1 MFDKIK
7 YNLAHFIIRKKYLPA
22 KSEPISFKGIISNS
36 KSFFVIMP
44 ISNDEF
50 NKSLTLID
58 FLMENQKVISALIHE
73 SQLNLISSK
82 KMITLVNYKD
92 DYKNKLN
99 LPIKN
104 FVNELRSKSFDVV
117 MDLNRTGDVF
127 TSSITNIVRSKV
139 RVGFEHEKTDN
150 YYDIRIVNSSPDLQE
165 IYNNYINF
173 LKMF

>member
-7 YNLAHFIIRKKYLPA
+7 YNLAHFIIRKKYLPP
-22 KSEPISFKGIISNS
+22 KPEPVSFKGIISKSN
-36 KSFFVIMP
+36 SFFVIMP

-58 FLMENQKVISALIHE
+58 FLMENQKVISTLIHE

-82 KMITLVNYKD
+82 KMVTLVNYKD